1 MVGGIDRHVQAVIAL
16 LGRNG
21 HPSKALVFG
30 DPEVLQH
37 GVGHAPGSGQET
49 LFVVHGPHVTGKFCG
64 RLEGTNCR
72 GHGEGV
78 DAPPL
83 FPQVPAWLRQ
93 AVVIAMLQQPVGA
106 RNHDRVVQ
114 RFEEF
119 HIPID
124 SKVFAQR
131 PQHQRGFV
139 LLHGEHLATVQH
151 FGVPRRREGPVGVV
165 LVTEP
170 ARRFHDVIAEAEEG
184 ARQLGLPRQRQP
196 VRHQGTVPRPH
207 V

>member
-16 LGRNG
+16 LGWNG
-21 HPSKALVFG
+21 HTSKTLVFG
-30 DPEVLQH
+30 HPQVLQH
-37 GVGHAPGSGQET
+37 GVGHAPSSGQEP
-49 LFVVHGPHVTGKFCG
+49 LFVVHGSHVTGKFRC

-78 DAPPL
+78 NASPL
-83 FPQVPAWLRQ
+83 LPQVPAWFGQ

-106 RNHDRVVQ
+106 RNHDRVVE

-119 HIPID
+119 HIPVN
-124 SKVFAQR
+124 SEVFAQR
-131 PQHQRGFV
+131 PQHQCGFV
-139 LLHGEHLATVQH
+139 LLHSEHLAAVQH
-151 FGVPRRREGPVGVV
+151 FRVPRRREGAVGVV

-196 VRHQGTVPRPH
+196 VRH
-207 V
+207 